1 MLPKPKICL
10 VSPTRNEGPFLLE
23 WLAWHRAIGFDD
35 ILVLTNDCTDGSDD
49 MLDALE
55 ELGLVRHL
63 RHYPRS
69 DESPVR
75 NAYRKAHKDAGV
87 LAADWVMAMDT
98 DEYLQVFVG
107 DRTIHDLV
115 MVNGQDC
122 LGMAVNWK
130 AFGCNG
136 VTSWQDAFLRHQ
148 FTRAANG
155 QVEANVFFK
164 SIFRNPHLF
173 ERMEEH
179 GPVHFTGN
187 WGGTNIWV
195 DSEGVHIKAIRLT
208 KPPQHYR
215 ESAKRRV
222 THIAAQINHY
232 AIKSLESFAL
242 KGTQLSGSQ
251 RIHRHNAEFLDLY
264 NCNDV
269 EDLSAL
275 TREAAFQAEYQK
287 VISHAHI
294 LQMHHNC
301 CANYVKRLCKL
312 TNTAPNDDPRFLQ
325 HKAFAG
331 AYWISD

>member
-1 MLPKPKICL
+1 MPRNPRICL
-10 VSPTRNEGPFLLE
+10 VSPARNEGPFLLE
-23 WLAWHRAIGFDD
+23 WIAWHRMIGFDD

-49 MLDALE
+49 MLDALA
-55 ELGLVRHL
+55 ELGLVRHQ

-75 NAYRKAHKDAGV
+75 HAYRKAHKDAGV
-87 LAADWVMAMDT
+87 LAADWVMVMDT
-98 DEYLQVFVG
+98 DEYLQVFIG
-107 DRTIHDLV
+107 DGSVHDLV
-115 MVNGQDC
+115 LKNGQNC

-130 AFGCNG
+130 VFGNNS
-136 VTSWQDAFLRHQ
+136 VSDWQDKFLRHQ
-148 FTRAANG
+148 FTHAADG

-173 ERMEEH
+173 DRMEEH
-179 GPVHFTGN
+179 APVHFSEE
-187 WGGTNIWV
+187 WGGNNIWV

-222 THIAAQINHY
+222 THTAAQVNHY

-251 RIHRHNAEFLDLY
+251 RIHRHNAAFLELY
-264 NCNDV
+264 NCNDI
-269 EDLSAL
+269 EDRSAL
-275 TREAAFQAEYQK
+275 FREAAFEVEYEK
-287 VISHAHI
+287 LVSHPHI

-301 CANYVKRLCKL
+301 CANYVLRLCKL
-312 TNTAPNDDPRFLQ
+312 SNTEPNKDPRFLL
-325 HKAFAG
+325 HKAQAG
-331 AYWISD
+331 HYWKSS